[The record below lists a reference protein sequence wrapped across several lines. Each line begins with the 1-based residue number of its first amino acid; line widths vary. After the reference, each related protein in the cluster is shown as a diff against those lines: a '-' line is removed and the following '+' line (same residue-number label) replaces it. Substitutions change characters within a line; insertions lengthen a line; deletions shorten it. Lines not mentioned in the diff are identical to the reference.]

1 MKCVEKGMDYWE
13 KYGRRGRE
21 IGKRFD
27 IYCRWRNV
35 TICAVHLVLFWLL
48 DMGWGPSS
56 SFFHIISNKKRFNL
70 QIMAAAILRKFSPVC
85 NICKSQKKTLPL
97 FIFLRRDN
105 TIVLKLTGLQNKCAM
120 VQIRR
125 FAKFVIWDCK
135 IPSPAL
141 LNLRPSTVHWQA
153 FAISFYYLKKSI
165 FELTFFGQ
173 FSTLFVPKNIRI
185 YQGEKH

>member
-1 MKCVEKGMDYWE
+1 MHFCLRSLVPLEGCVVPAKGSFDKQCKAILWSVRKKGWIIEKNMAG
-13 KYGRRGRE
+13 GGGRE

-27 IYCRWRNV
+27 IYCRWRDV
-35 TICAVHLVLFWLL
+35 TICAVHLVSFFWLL
-48 DMGWGPSS
+48 DMGPSS

-105 TIVLKLTGLQNKCAM
+105 TIVLKLTGLQNKCAL

-125 FAKFVIWDCK
+125 LAKFVIWDCK
-135 IPSPAL
+135 IPSPIL
-141 LNLRPSTVHWQA
+141 LNLRPGTVHWQA
-153 FAISFYYLKKSI
+153 FATSF
-165 FELTFFGQ
+165 
-173 FSTLFVPKNIRI
+173 
-185 YQGEKH
+185 